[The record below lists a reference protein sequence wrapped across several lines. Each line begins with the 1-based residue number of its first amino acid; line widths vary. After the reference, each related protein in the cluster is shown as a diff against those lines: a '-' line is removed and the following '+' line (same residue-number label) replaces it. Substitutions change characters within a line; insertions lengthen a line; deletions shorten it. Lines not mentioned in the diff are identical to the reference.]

1 MRSTKRR
8 RRALST
14 ASKSR
19 FHISSP
25 LSTLCKNNL
34 IWLPDL
40 YMRSVFY
47 PIFPFFL
54 SSLLSIL
61 LLHFL
66 SLAFP
71 YDVCTTNKQTNKHIG
86 VPFYYHRLW
95 LIYNV
100 LCFIHTYPSS
110 LFHVP
115 DLLRHTQT
123 VSIFHC
129 LYLSFCSSCLL
140 NPIICH
146 VAQMAIVNDMAWA
159 IEYLLQ

>member
-100 LCFIHTYPSS
+100 LCFIHTYPSY

-115 DLLRHTQT
+115 DLLRHPNRFYISLL
-123 VSIFHC
+123 VSFF
-129 LYLSFCSSCLL
+129 LFLL
-140 NPIICH
+140 FIKPDHLPCCTNGDRERYG
-146 VAQMAIVNDMAWA
+146 VGN
-159 IEYLLQ
+159 